1 MDDEHPSMGPS
12 PAPSVRGRHLVAT
25 PPMLDPNFH
34 QTVIFML
41 EHGDE
46 GALGLVLNRPSE
58 LPVAGTIDDWA
69 DVTSEPRVM
78 FVGGPVSP
86 SSVIAMATVH
96 LDDAGDNWSPVVG
109 RLGTVDLEVPPDDV
123 PGLDRVRLFAGFASW
138 APGQLEA
145 ELVDDAWFVVDAKI
159 DDILT
164 TVPDELW
171 WTVLDRQPGALG
183 RLRHFPPDPSHN

>member
-1 MDDEHPSMGPS
+1 MGPS

-109 RLGTVDLEVPPDDV
+109 RLGTVDLEVPPDEV

-145 ELVDDAWFVVDAKI
+145 ELVDDAWFVVDAQI

-164 TVPDELW
+164 SAPDELW
-171 WTVLDRQPGALG
+171 WSVLDRQPGALG
-183 RLRHFPPDPSHN
+183 RLRHFPRDPSHN

>member
-1 MDDEHPSMGPS
+1 MDDEHPAAGPS
-12 PAPSVRGRHLVAT
+12 PTPSVRGRHLVAT

-34 QTVIFML
+34 RTVVFML

-69 DVTSEPRVM
+69 DVVSQPQVM

-109 RLGTVDLEVPPDDV
+109 RLGTVDLEVPPDQV

-145 ELVDDAWFVVDAKI
+145 ELVDDAWFVVDANI
-159 DDILT
+159 DDVLT
-164 TVPDELW
+164 DDPDELW
-171 WTVLDRQPGALG
+171 WMVLDRQPGALG
-183 RLRHFPPDPSHN
+183 RLRHFPYDPSHN